1 MPCTD
6 CLTWIPLFALK
17 HNLYILEDNAECFT
31 LQRVNWWD
39 RLATVLALVSEFWH
53 LSSGEGGI
61 VLTNNEEL
69 ADNIRRV
76 QSLGYAGLAAK
87 KSKISKS
94 DIQSPYYSRH
104 TSMGWNY
111 RMPELC
117 SAVALA
123 QTENIHQLVDMR
135 KQSAQL
141 MLDAIAD
148 FSSWFVPQYTPN
160 HCINSYWTLAVS
172 NKHSDV
178 GWHDFYDLFTANG
191 GDGFYGAWKLTYL
204 EPMFENLNLLG
215 RDQFISASR
224 LSEYQLGLCPNAEM
238 IQPTIMQF
246 KTNYYSLDE
255 IKGQAEIL
263 HSTLLQI
270 A

>member
-1 MPCTD
+1 
-6 CLTWIPLFALK
+6 
-17 HNLYILEDNAECFT
+17 
-31 LQRVNWWD
+31 
-39 RLATVLALVSEFWH
+39 
-53 LSSGEGGI
+53 
-61 VLTNNEEL
+61 
-69 ADNIRRV
+69 
-76 QSLGYAGLAAK
+76 
-87 KSKISKS
+87 
-94 DIQSPYYSRH
+94 
-104 TSMGWNY
+104 MGWNY

-148 FSSWFVPQYTPN
+148 SSWFVPQYTPN

-178 GWHDFYDLFTANG
+178 GWHGYCDLFTANG

-215 RDQFISASR
+215 RDQFIS
-224 LSEYQLGLCPNAEM
+224 LSPIEYQLGLCPNAEM
-238 IQPTIMQF
+238 VQPTIMQF
-246 KTNYYSLDE
+246 RK
-255 IKGQAEIL
+255 
-263 HSTLLQI
+263 LLFS
-270 A
+270 